1 MQFAVFDHLDRR
13 DEPLQKFYD
22 DRLKLAAAAE
32 RLGFYAYHIA
42 EHHGTPLG
50 MAPSPSVF
58 LAALAQRTSS
68 IRIGPMVYLLA
79 LYPPLRLIEEISMID
94 NLCGGRLHVGVGRA
108 VSPHESG
115 FFGVDFEDG
124 WNHYAEALDVITTG
138 LYADRLDW
146 DSARFRYEDVPI
158 ELHPMQDPVPLW
170 CAPAQPLSIE
180 LAAQYG
186 MHIVSLGPVARV
198 KEISDAYREAWDTHK
213 NSARRRYS
221 AVNGGDPFIGAYR
234 LIYVANSDAE
244 ARRTIGPAFDHWF
257 DSIAKLWRERGG
269 SSSLL
274 LMDSYEKACAAGM
287 MVAGSPETVRDAL
300 ASQAE
305 ETGFDY
311 AMLEFAFG
319 DLGHDREMAS
329 LELFAAEVMPGLKA
343 L

>member
-13 DEPLQKFYD
+13 DEPLRQFYE

-58 LAALAQRTSS
+58 LAALAQRTST

-79 LYPPLRLIEEISMID
+79 LYPPLRLIEEISMVD
-94 NLCGGRLHVGVGRA
+94 NLSSGRLHVGVGRA
-108 VSPHESG
+108 VSPHEAA
-115 FFGVDFEDG
+115 FFGVEPEDG
-124 WNHYAEALDVITTG
+124 WDHYAEALEVIMTG
-138 LYADRLDW
+138 LYAERLEW
-146 DSARFRYEDVPI
+146 DSARFRYDNVPI

-170 CAPAQPLSIE
+170 CAPSQPRSIE

-186 MHIVSLGPVARV
+186 MHIVTLGPVSRV
-198 KEISDAYREAWDTHK
+198 KEVSDAYRQAWAAEK
-213 NSARRRYS
+213 NHARRRFS
-221 AVNGGDPFIGAYR
+221 AAGDDPFIGAYR
-234 LIYVANSDAE
+234 LIYVADSDAE
-244 ARRTIGPAFDHWF
+244 ARRVIGPAFDHWF

-269 SSSLL
+269 TASLL

-287 MVAGSPETVRDAL
+287 MVAGSPDTVRDAL
-300 ASQAE
+300 GAQADE
-305 ETGFDY
+305 AGFDY

-329 LELFAAEVMPGLKA
+329 MELFAAEVMPGLREK
-343 L
+343 